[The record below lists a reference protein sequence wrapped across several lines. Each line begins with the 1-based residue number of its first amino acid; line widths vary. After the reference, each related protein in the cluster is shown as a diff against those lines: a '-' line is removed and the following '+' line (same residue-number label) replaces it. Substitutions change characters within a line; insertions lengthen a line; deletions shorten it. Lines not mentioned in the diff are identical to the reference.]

1 VLEVQDFATVEAGS
15 VIKIVPAADAR
26 SKSIE
31 TGFKDAKEEITDK
44 IVTQLIPLKYAD
56 PDELK
61 KLFTPLVSKNSVVI
75 AYPATNLLIITD
87 VLSNINRLL
96 KIIKHVDVAE
106 NVSEITVIPL
116 VYATAT
122 EVAKT
127 LDTIFGGSS
136 ARRTPAARTVRRRT
150 TAQNPTDETGPAL
163 GEVNIIADER
173 TNSLI
178 VIASAYDTEKV
189 KSLVAILDKEIP
201 RGSGNINVYYLQH
214 ANAEDLT
221 KVLMALPEQ
230 TDHPQEAVEKGKAP
244 TISKDV
250 QVVADQATNS
260 LVITANKV
268 DYAALLEVIKKLD
281 IPRRMVY
288 LEALIMEVNADKDF
302 SVGVEWLGGF
312 TYGNDSGIIF
322 GGSRGADGSILPS
335 LTNPTVP
342 KGISMGIVND
352 FIEINGETFPSLS
365 AILNAYKSDDDVH
378 IISTPQI
385 LTTDNEEAEIKVGE
399 NVPYITSQNTT
410 ASNQDYTNY
419 EYKDV
424 GVSLKIT
431 PQINQEDVVRLQVY
445 VEVIRLKSASVT
457 NTPTTFKRTAQT
469 TVIIRDSNTLVLGGI
484 IGDDIQDSVY
494 KIPLLGDIPG
504 LGWLFKTESH
514 LKSRV
519 NLYIFLT
526 PRIIR
531 NPTEANA
538 VTREKQD
545 DAEYHHSGDD
555 WASET
560 FKYKKESKED
570 NDAQP
575 APESIKVPEQEKTG
589 EGLRIE

>member
-1 VLEVQDFATVEAGS
+1 
-15 VIKIVPAADAR
+15 
-26 SKSIE
+26 
-31 TGFKDAKEEITDK
+31 
-44 IVTQLIPLKYAD
+44 
-56 PDELK
+56 
-61 KLFTPLVSKNSVVI
+61 
-75 AYPATNLLIITD
+75 
-87 VLSNINRLL
+87 
-96 KIIKHVDVAE
+96 
-106 NVSEITVIPL
+106 
-116 VYATAT
+116 
-122 EVAKT
+122 
-127 LDTIFGGSS
+127 
-136 ARRTPAARTVRRRT
+136 
-150 TAQNPTDETGPAL
+150 
-163 GEVNIIADER
+163 
-173 TNSLI
+173 
-178 VIASAYDTEKV
+178 
-189 KSLVAILDKEIP
+189 
-201 RGSGNINVYYLQH
+201 
-214 ANAEDLT
+214 
-221 KVLMALPEQ
+221 
-230 TDHPQEAVEKGKAP
+230 
-244 TISKDV
+244 V